1 MDKIGTIVKIS
12 CQIYEMVQTVKT
24 NKKRC
29 LRLGQRVDA
38 LKQLVESISR
48 APSGSVP
55 PTVENALNEL
65 VKTLESTHD
74 FIKMYSDTY
83 YILRFI
89 KCKSHQE
96 EFAIFN
102 DQLTESFQILSLGL
116 QAEQRERM
124 EKVFSLADRQ
134 HEDEVDRKQDIE
146 EMKRDLNELLK
157 EARIAKD
164 MLEIN
169 TITRENIT
177 FIKPKE
183 LIYDQPE
190 KPFEKT
196 ETSEFYKG
204 EFNRFP
210 VAIKRYLKTVSSIRD
225 VKESFKRDV
234 ETMRRFES
242 PNILRTFGI
251 CIDQKDNA
259 SPVYSIV
266 MEYCEMGS
274 LREVLDR
281 KELVLI
287 LMNQAQMCLGAAHG
301 LYRLHQTE
309 SKPRV
314 HGCLTSSSFMVAKGL
329 IVKLRNFELS
339 QTQSSLLINP
349 QSSRK
354 KSIGHCAPELFSS
367 VNIPYK
373 SEIYSFGVVL
383 WEIITRKTPWKG
395 MSKREIMKNVHD
407 NQERE
412 EISGDCPQDLRQIID
427 DCRAFKSSER
437 PSAGVVLDRLRKVVM
452 MLEKET
458 FLTATPV

>member
-12 CQIYEMVQTVKT
+12 CQIYEMVHTVKS

-48 APSGSVP
+48 EPRGSVP

-65 VKTLESTHD
+65 VKILESTHD
-74 FIKMYSDTY
+74 FIKMYSDTD

-116 QAEQRERM
+116 QAEQRGSM
-124 EKVFSLADRQ
+124 EKLFSLADRQ

-146 EMKRDLNELLK
+146 AMKRDLNELLK

-183 LIYDQPE
+183 LIYDQP
-190 KPFEKT
+190 KTPFEKT

-204 EFNRFP
+204 EFNKFP
-210 VAIKRYLKTVSSIRD
+210 VAIKTYLKTASLRD
-225 VKESFKRDV
+225 VKQSFKRDV
-234 ETMRRFES
+234 ETMRKFES
-242 PNILRTFGI
+242 PHILRTFGI

-309 SKPRV
+309 AKPRV

-329 IVKLRNFELS
+329 IVKLCDFELS
-339 QTQSSLLINP
+339 QTESSLLRNP
-349 QSSRK
+349 QSNRK
-354 KSIGHCAPELFSS
+354 KSIGHCAPELFTSA
-367 VNIPYK
+367 NIPYK

-383 WEIITRKTPWKG
+383 WEIITRKTPWEG
-395 MSKREIMKNVHD
+395 MSKVEIMKNVHD
-407 NQERE
+407 KQERE
-412 EISGDCPQDLRQIID
+412 EITGDCPQDLRQIID

-437 PSAGVVLDRLRKVVM
+437 PSARVVLDRLLKVVM

-458 FLTATPV
+458 FSTAPPV